1 MVHLYFSFVLFSL
14 WIYFEKGSTCQT
26 DMAMI
31 GSDPSSLPSC
41 VLSSPSI
48 NQQSL
53 QSPPPPGDIHPFIQ
67 WALTEGCL
75 KEAPTMTWMMMFP
88 PKFLLKLGSQCH
100 QITFRKR
107 RCQRGFIPHRVCRRQ
122 QLAKV
127 LSSCPMRTQ
136 RSSFWEVVIARHR
149 FESME
154 QPGWTAVLVISW
166 LGGFQPSR
174 IYILLVVIYL
184 VSVIRLQKCHMD

>member
-1 MVHLYFSFVLFSL
+1 MDLFWERVHMPDWHGYDRVRPFLTSFLCVVFSQHKPAVSA
-14 WIYFEKGSTCQT
+14 E
-26 DMAMI
+26 
-31 GSDPSSLPSC
+31 
-41 VLSSPSI
+41 
-48 NQQSL
+48 
-53 QSPPPPGDIHPFIQ
+53 PPGDIHPFIQ
-67 WALTEGCL
+67 WALTEGCF

-122 QLAKV
+122 LAKV

-136 RSSFWEVVIARHR
+136 RFSFWEVVIAGHR

-154 QPGWTAVLVISW
+154 QPSWIAVLVMSW
-166 LGGFQPSR
+166 LEASNPLG
-174 IYILLVVIYL
+174 YIFCSL
-184 VSVIRLQKCHMD
+184 